1 MFVLL
6 GIISV
11 FVLAV
16 VVLEVGRRR
25 RSAAKPPTE
34 GEPWTGAG

>member
-1 MFVLL
+1 VFVLL

-16 VVLEVGRRR
+16 VVLEIGRRR
-25 RSAAKPPTE
+25 NAAAKPP
-34 GEPWTGAG
+34 GKDEPWSGAA

>member
-25 RSAAKPPTE
+25 NAAAKPPR
-34 GEPWTGAG
+34 GDEPWTGAG